1 MATIATAYVQVMPS
15 MEGATENITD
25 AILPSLTKGGEKA
38 GGLFGDMFTGKLGG
52 AFKKF
57 GAAAAGMLAFD
68 TLKDSFVSVE
78 GGFNNVIKATGAT
91 GESAESLKSVYMEV
105 SRSVTGSFEDIG
117 SAIGELNTRL
127 DLNGDALEEAG
138 EAMMKYAK
146 VTGQDATKATQD
158 VASMMNNIGIPADQL
173 ETTLDKLTKAG
184 QAAGIDVSSL
194 ANNVTKYSATMKTLG
209 FDTDDTIAIMAQF
222 EKSGADT
229 ATVLNAMKKG
239 VASWAKE
246 GKDARAEFDAFVKG
260 VEDGSVTAGDA
271 VELFGSKGGLSMYE
285 AAKKGQLSF
294 EGMYKA
300 IVDESGGALDD
311 VYKSTLTMEER
322 MELLGKSLQSGF
334 YEIIEPL
341 VEAIEPYMDDII
353 DAVAG
358 AVRWIVDVA
367 GPAIKGFV
375 DFVSPLFGFLANDVV
390 PRFGKAIE
398 AIGEIIQIFAS
409 AADSAFKDVGNFFTN
424 LGNSISN
431 IGQSIGSTFGA
442 IGNTIKGW
450 GDGVMSVFTTVTG
463 WIQSTFQGAL
473 DFLSGIPGQILGF
486 FSGLGS
492 MITDAIGSIHFPL
505 PHVSFENVSVGPMKI
520 PLPHVEWYARGGI
533 VDSPTLIGAGEAGKE
548 AVVPLTQPALTP
560 FAKSVASEMDTGE
573 IVSLLR
579 VIAGKDSNIYLD
591 GKTLVGGI
599 ASRMDS
605 TLGTRRAMT
614 ARGLA

>member
-1 MATIATAYVQVMPS
+1 MATVATAYVQVMPS

-25 AILPSLTKGGEKA
+25 AILPSLSKGGEKA

-52 AFKKF
+52 ALKKF
-57 GAAAAGMLAFD
+57 GVAAAGLVAFD
-68 TLKDSFVSVE
+68 TLKDSFASVE

-91 GESAESLKSVYMEV
+91 GEQAQSLKEAYLDV

-127 DLNGDALEEAG
+127 DLNGNALEQAG

-146 VTGQDATKATQD
+146 VTGQDAKKATQD

-173 ETTLDKLTKAG
+173 ETTLNKLTKAG
-184 QAAGIDVSSL
+184 QSAGIDVSSL
-194 ANNVTKYSATMKTLG
+194 ANNVTKYSAAMKTLG

-229 ATVLNAMKKG
+229 ASVLNAMKKG
-239 VASWAKE
+239 VASWVKE
-246 GKDARAEFDAFVKG
+246 GKDARAEFYAFVKG

-300 IVDESGGALDD
+300 IVDESDGALDD

-322 MELLGKSLQSGF
+322 LDLLGKSLQSGF
-334 YEIIEPL
+334 YEIIEPI
-341 VEAIEPYMDDII
+341 VDAIEPYMDDII
-353 DAVAG
+353 EAVAG

-367 GPAIKGFV
+367 GPAIKGFI
-375 DFVSPLFGFLANDVV
+375 DFVSPMFDFLANVV
-390 PRFGKAIE
+390 IPRFGKAFE
-398 AIGEIIQIFAS
+398 AIGEIIQTFAS
-409 AADSAFKDVGNFFTN
+409 AADSAFKDVGNFFAN
-424 LGNSISN
+424 LGNVFSN
-431 IGQSIGSTFGA
+431 IGGTIGGILSTIGST
-442 IGNTIKGW
+442 ISSWGN
-450 GDGVMSVFTTVTG
+450 GVKSVFDSVTG
-463 WIQSTFQGAL
+463 WIRDRFNDAVN
-473 DFLSGIPGQILGF
+473 FLADIPNKIIGF

-492 MITDAIGSIHFPL
+492 MITNAIGSIHFPL
-505 PHVSFENVSVGPMKI
+505 PYISFDNISVGPLSI
-520 PLPHVEWYARGGI
+520 PLPHVEWYAKGGM
-533 VDSPTLIGAGEAGKE
+533 VDTPTLFGAGEAGAE
-548 AVVPLTQPALTP
+548 AVVPLTQPALQP
-560 FAKSVASEMDTGE
+560 FADAVTEGMGMSEMITILKQIRD
-573 IVSLLR
+573 
-579 VIAGKDSNIYLD
+579 KDSAIYLD

-599 ASRMDS
+599 SSRMDNA
-605 TLGTRRAMT
+605 LGNRRAMS